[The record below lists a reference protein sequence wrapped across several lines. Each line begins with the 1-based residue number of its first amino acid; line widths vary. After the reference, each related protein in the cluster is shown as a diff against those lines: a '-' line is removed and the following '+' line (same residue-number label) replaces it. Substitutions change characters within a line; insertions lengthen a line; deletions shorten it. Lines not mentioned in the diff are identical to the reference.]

1 MPKIISAQIVDV
13 GRFKAFYFGS
23 IPPRLEA
30 AVIFDGETVNQKL
43 IFQLMD
49 ISWRHGFGCS
59 APHFEEDGNMVF
71 SVGTTLPSS
80 KSLQRYSVKLNK
92 CLEELADFSV
102 EFARQLDFSTL
113 DISMF
118 VNLDIEELDLSLI
131 AIVRDQKYNGNWDA
145 FYRAMKESG
154 RDEEAQAVECCQEFE
169 KINGKDIGL
178 IGGKL
183 IDTLATVLEG
193 EGAHQN

>member
-1 MPKIISAQIVDV
+1 MPKIIPAQIIDI

-23 IPPRLEA
+23 TPPRLEA

-71 SVGTTLPSS
+71 SIGTNLPSS
-80 KSLQRYSVKLNK
+80 RSLQRYSVKFNK

-113 DISMF
+113 DVSMF
-118 VNLDIEELDLSLI
+118 TKLDIEELDLSLI

-145 FYRAMKESG
+145 FHRAMVESG
-154 RDEEAQAVECCQEFE
+154 RSEEAQAVECCQEFE

-183 IDTLATVLEG
+183 IDTLATVSEG